1 MQTMSPQH
9 HETRRDQFEK
19 LVNRALDSASPYDS
33 VEQVN
38 LDRLYRVGVLTA
50 LLVYSAVDQI
60 EVWEHLENL
69 ADRKNK

>member
-1 MQTMSPQH
+1 MSPH
-9 HETRRDQFEK
+9 NHESRKDQFEK
-19 LVNRALDSASPYDS
+19 LVNRALDNASPYDS

-69 ADRKNK
+69 AARKNK

>member
-9 HETRRDQFEK
+9 HETRKYQFEK
-19 LVNRALDSASPYDS
+19 LVNRALDNASPYDS
-33 VEQVN
+33 VEQAN
-38 LDRLYRVGVLTA
+38 LDRLYRVGILTA
-50 LLVYSAVDQI
+50 LLVYSAVDQL

>member
-1 MQTMSPQH
+1 MQTMSPH
-9 HETRRDQFEK
+9 NHETRRDQFEK
-19 LVNRALDSASPYDS
+19 LVNRALDNASPYDS

-69 ADRKNK
+69 AAKKK